1 MKLKD
6 NLRFFRRKAGLT
18 QAELAKKMHLRQ
30 YNISDYEIGRI
41 EPNIQTLIR
50 FADIFDVSLDFLVG
64 RKTRVNY
71 QSGDDSGVEQDIHSY
86 ISTMQID
93 KYLIDINDTIKDLP
107 EENKKKIAATVA
119 FLVETYTKDN

>member
-6 NLRFFRRKAGLT
+6 NLRFLRRKSGLT

-41 EPNIQTLIR
+41 EPNVQTLIR
-50 FADIFDVSLDFLVG
+50 FADIFNVSLDFLVG
-64 RKTRVNY
+64 RKAKEVLPSSET
-71 QSGDDSGVEQDIHSY
+71 GGIEDDIQSY

-93 KYLIDINDTIKDLP
+93 KYLIDINDAIKDLP
-107 EENKKKIAATVA
+107 EEKKKQIAATVG
-119 FLVETYTKDN
+119 FLVETYSNH

>member
-6 NLRFFRRKAGLT
+6 NLRFLRRKAGLT

-71 QSGDDSGVEQDIHSY
+71 QSGDDSRVEQDIHSY